1 MFSTTESPYRNSA
14 VTRRVIAQ
22 NSAVLSAW
30 FFIRLPNFMKEYF
43 LRNRQSLNCSRSPL
57 PLQIQKPQRHHK
69 TPTIRP
75 HFRAT
80 VQPYSVLQ
88 CNQRARKL
96 ATIKWYRHSSSD
108 CFECIILWPLWTG
121 DLTIYRRGK
130 KIHHFAIRTGSQR
143 SKAFRELFRPSH
155 TPRLHGY
162 LKKKIHT
169 VGSPLFIQ
177 FNTTEPSPPF
187 LSLIKHHLTQRYE
200 ASSPRHR
207 HSVQVVKKV
216 PTFYKTCMFST
227 VFTNWSWARKI
238 RISLVCVNTERRWR
252 MLHRIYW

>member
-43 LRNRQSLNCSRSPL
+43 LRNRQSLNSSRSPL

-162 LKKKIHT
+162 LKKKNSYSRLSTVHT
-169 VGSPLFIQ
+169 IQ
-177 FNTTEPSPPF
+177 HDGA
-187 LSLIKHHLTQRYE
+187 I
-200 ASSPRHR
+200 
-207 HSVQVVKKV
+207 
-216 PTFYKTCMFST
+216 PTFPIAYKTSSHST
-227 VFTNWSWARKI
+227 LRSEFPETPTFRSGGQESPHLLQNMYV
-238 RISLVCVNTERRWR
+238 
-252 MLHRIYW
+252 